1 MRPVPAPG
9 LSFPLGQGVVTL
21 RPDGTIAGVLADPA
35 AATSYLDGGGRV
47 TVRLDGVEAEWSD
60 TSVAADVD
68 EVEFRY
74 LGRNDLGLIVRHS
87 FSGGWA
93 IRVTLLNHTL
103 EPLSVVAELAWAP
116 AATSPARA
124 LAAGATGAY
133 AVPGP
138 DGTVPVLGG
147 ELVLGT
153 CDAIS
158 TKGIGLGPIT
168 LGPLGR
174 HVVQWRWDLF
184 DHALAFGH
192 ARFPS
197 VPRDLVLPAG
207 DMALIAADDDEAV
220 VTPGLDLLRRGGELE
235 LLSSVPQR
243 VAVQVSSSHGVTV
256 YDMEWVAPL
265 DEMLIDIGEPLLAGP
280 RNRAGLLRLA
290 DLNAAMVAQR
300 LLTIGAAGAPD
311 DVDDA
316 LRLFSSR
323 LEHGAVTDGRG
334 VAFLCGE
341 FERLGEE
348 DLLERATAVLLELA
362 GPFPGLGLATIQ
374 VCMARLTL
382 GWPVEP
388 LLTRLRALSAADD
401 PGAALGQTAVAL
413 ELCLVAA
420 PRSAG
425 TVGLDDLQRAE
436 EWSSRLAAGLGAG
449 LPGRPVR
456 PLPVD
461 QQAYLATVL
470 GLLPEPLGSR
480 IRPDWGCRPHDV
492 ARRAQAEA
500 LAQLGRQPPRAAHS
514 WLIMGARLA

>member
-1 MRPVPAPG
+1 VRPVPAPG
-9 LSFPLGQGVVTL
+9 LSFPLGPGTVAL
-21 RPDGTIAGVLADPA
+21 RPDGTIAGVWAEA
-35 AATSYLDGGGRV
+35 RSATSYLEGGGRV
-47 TVRLDGVEAEWSD
+47 AVWIDGAEVERSEPTVSI
-60 TSVAADVD
+60 DVD
-68 EVEFRY
+68 EAEFRY
-74 LGRNDLGLIVRHS
+74 LGRADLGMVVRHS
-87 FSGGWA
+87 FTAGWA
-93 IRVTLLNHTL
+93 IRVSFVNHTMQ
-103 EPLSVVAELAWAP
+103 PLTLGAELAWQPAP
-116 AATSPARA
+116 TSPARA
-124 LAAGATGAY
+124 LAAGATAAY
-133 AVPGP
+133 AIPWP

-158 TKGIGLGPIT
+158 AKGIGLGPIT

-184 DHALAFGH
+184 DRALAFGH

-197 VPRDLVLPAG
+197 VPHDLVLLVG
-207 DMALIAADDDEAV
+207 DLTLIAADDDEAV
-220 VTPGLDLLRRGGELE
+220 VTPGLDLARRGGELE

-243 VAVQVSSSHGVTV
+243 VAVQVSSSRGVTD
-256 YDMEWVAPL
+256 YDMEWVVPL

-290 DLNAAMVAQR
+290 DLDAAMVAQR
-300 LLTIGAAGAPD
+300 LLTVGAAGAPD
-311 DVDDA
+311 DADDA

-323 LEHGAVTDGRG
+323 MEQSAVTDGRG

-348 DLLERATAVLLELA
+348 DLLERATAALLELA
-362 GPFPGLGLATIQ
+362 DPVPGLGLATVQ
-374 VCMARLTL
+374 VCTARLTL

-401 PGAALGQTAVAL
+401 PGADVGHTAIAL
-413 ELCLVAA
+413 ELSLVAA
-420 PRSAG
+420 PRSVG

-436 EWSSRLAAGLGAG
+436 EWSTRVGDGLGAG
-449 LPGRPVR
+449 LLGRPIR

-461 QQAYLATVL
+461 KQAYLATVL

-480 IRPDWGCRPHDV
+480 VRHDWACRPHDV
-492 ARRAQAEA
+492 ARRAQAEV
-500 LAQLGRQPPRAAHS
+500 LAQLVRRPPRPAHS